1 MKRYLALVLAAL
13 LLPLSACAP
22 AAAAPVAPSPD
33 AEPDTVVFAV
43 VTAEPSLCLTAPP
56 TLAPIT
62 PEPTPTPEPTA
73 TPTPEPVKAEL
84 FLPDAD
90 CEKLERVRVE
100 LAADT
105 PEALL
110 TALFKHERYPV
121 HTDEEI
127 AGLTCAIAT
136 ETLPK
141 ATAESMVIRLDV
153 PKSVAK
159 ALASTGSAGERMAV
173 YGLVDTFLAHYE
185 ADALILTS
193 AGKPIETGH
202 NVYDKPLRF
211 LEPDDD

>member
-1 MKRYLALVLAAL
+1 MKRYLALILAAL

-22 AAAAPVAPSPD
+22 VAAAPAASA

-43 VTAEPSLCLTAPP
+43 VTTGPSLCLTAPP
-56 TLAPIT
+56 TLAPAT

-73 TPTPEPVKAEL
+73 TPTPKPVTAAL

-90 CEKLERVRVE
+90 CEKLERVQVE
-100 LAADT
+100 LLADT

-110 TALFKHERYPV
+110 AALFGHERYPV

-141 ATAESMVIRLDV
+141 GTVESMVIRLDV
-153 PKSVAK
+153 PKSVAQ
-159 ALASTGSAGERMAV
+159 ALASTGSAGERMAI
-173 YGLVDTFLAHYE
+173 YGLADTFLTHYE

-202 NVYDKPLRF
+202 NVYDAPLRF

>member
-1 MKRYLALVLAAL
+1 MKRYPALVLAAL

-22 AAAAPVAPSPD
+22 VAAAPAVPA

-43 VTAEPSLCLTAPP
+43 ITTEPSLCLTAPP
-56 TLAPIT
+56 TLAPVT

-73 TPTPEPVKAEL
+73 APTPEPVTAVL

-90 CEKLERVRVE
+90 CEKLERVRAE
-100 LAADT
+100 LLADT

-110 TALFKHERYPV
+110 TALFTHERYPV

-127 AGLTCAIAT
+127 AGLTCVIAT
-136 ETLPK
+136 ETLK
-141 ATAESMVIRLDV
+141 KETAELMVIRLDV
-153 PKSVAK
+153 PDSVAK

-173 YGLVDTFLAHYE
+173 CGLADTFLVHYE

-202 NVYDKPLRF
+202 NVYDAPLRF

>member
-1 MKRYLALVLAAL
+1 MKRYTALILAAL

-22 AAAAPVAPSPD
+22 AAAVPA

-43 VTAEPSLCLTAPP
+43 ITAEPSLCLTAPP
-56 TLAPIT
+56 TLAPST

-73 TPTPEPVKAEL
+73 TPTPEPVSAEL

-90 CEKLERVRVE
+90 CETLERVQVE
-100 LAADT
+100 LTADT
-105 PEALL
+105 PESLL
-110 TALFKHERYPV
+110 IALFMHERYPV

-127 AGLTCAIAT
+127 TSLTCAIAT

-141 ATAESMVIRLDV
+141 ETAESMVIRLDV
-153 PKSVAK
+153 PKSVAQ
-159 ALASTGSAGERMAV
+159 ALASTGSAGERVAI
-173 YGLVDTFLAHYE
+173 YGLVDTFLVHYE

-202 NVYDKPLRF
+202 NVYDAPLRF
-211 LEPDDD
+211 LAPADD